1 MEQAVVNSAAQ
12 QGLWALL
19 FVTLLVWVLK
29 ENNKREERLLNTL
42 ETLSSR
48 FEALGKQFETLGKQY
63 EVLGDR
69 YEDLGRDVAEIR
81 STVQSLA
88 KETKS

>member
-1 MEQAVVNSAAQ
+1 MEQAVVGSAAQ

-19 FVTLLVWVLK
+19 FVVLLTWVLK

-42 ETLSSR
+42 DTLSSR
-48 FEALGKQFETLGKQY
+48 FEALGKQFEALGKQY

-69 YEDLGRDVAEIR
+69 YEDLGHDVADIR
-81 STVQSLA
+81 STVQDLA
-88 KETKS
+88 KKGI